1 MIEIK
6 DLSTYLNKLNPTAQ
20 KIYFQ
25 LKSIINK
32 IDQDV
37 CETIFV
43 SHPYYYIKKHET
55 IKPHY
60 RPSLMTFYFKDH
72 VDIFSTKVKAYEKE
86 LDIYKITPKYTLQ
99 IYYDQNI
106 SEEVLLPFFKVSI
119 D

>member
-1 MIEIK
+1 MKELK
-6 DLSTYLNKLNPTAQ
+6 DPSTYLSKLNPTAQ
-20 KIYFQ
+20 KVYFQ

-37 CETIFV
+37 WETIFV

-72 VDIFSTKVKAYEKE
+72 VNIFSTKVKAYEKE
-86 LDIYKITPKYTLQ
+86 LGIYKITPKYTLQ

-106 SEEVLLPFFKVSI
+106 SEEVLLPFFKASI
-119 D
+119 A